1 MRKGIFAA
9 VLSAGLAAAA
19 LFSGTAYADGQK
31 VVTLGADLTEE
42 QKAAVL
48 KYFGVYG
55 QNIETLYITNQDERN
70 HLGSYVPL
78 EQIGTRT
85 FSCALVNPTTS
96 GGIRV
101 KTANLSWVT
110 SNMIATTLS
119 TSGVVNCEV
128 LAASPFEVS
137 GTGALTGIIMAYE
150 SASGQT
156 LQAEKKDIAT
166 QELITTGQIA
176 NQIGQEQATSL
187 VNEIKIQVIENQVK
201 TEPEIVN
208 IVNNVVNQQVQ
219 ISQGLSAEDYDLLLD
234 LAERISEQDYD
245 YEEMKETLQRVEDN
259 VTNLDDEMKK
269 MQQDDAAQSLM
280 IEDEDEFDED
290 EDTEAVEASA
300 YASDLLPE
308 DSILMQTDDTA
319 LGENVIMDAT
329 DEEALANAE
338 EAPAAPEPAPAD
350 QIVIPD
356 ASDVTVVENDTAEP
370 APADTAE
377 NAEDD
382 FWNNAGT
389 DDGWEVFNPE
399 GEDTADQGQ
408 PADVQ
413 NVEAQ
418 DAEGQNAEDQ
428 NVEGQNA
435 EDQNAEGQNQ
445 PDDWNVFEQNGE
457 GDFWNNG
464 DQNNEGD
471 FWNSG
476 DQNTEDDFWNE
487 GGQDVEGTDDFT
499 DEQNIDENIND
510 GNVGNEGQDSG
521 DESFNEGG
529 AEDEGDAGDEG
540 GAEDE
545 GNAEG
550 EPAPDEGSEDEGGAG
565 AVEISGVEMTIA
577 DAYENDAAGSRI
589 ITVYADCDGND
600 VDFKEGTITITD
612 ASGEQTTFDLEDV
625 PMAGIASMSDSELS
639 SRGWQQGT
647 AFNFVLDDYLETDN
661 TYDIV
666 FSGKLAKLD
675 PETGE
680 FVDGT
685 EADVDKHI
693 SVQTGSYGVDLM
705 SDDNYDPTA
714 GSSITAELIFPEEA
728 ASAQISIAD
737 GNIASADSETVDL
750 ASGETTFD
758 LQLNNRGTTDF
769 TVEFYDAEGNL
780 LTSHT
785 AFVVVM

>member
-399 GEDTADQGQ
+399 GEGTADQGQ
-408 PADVQ
+408 PTDVQ

-428 NVEGQNA
+428 NLEGQNA